1 MMNLWRR
8 VAVFD
13 LSCKQMSRD
22 LLILSFKVQK
32 WTELKGIQEK
42 KAKARALLREAEGE
56 TARKSKSQPAAYRLK
71 KKKVTAVV
79 LKNEPHK
86 YRYSRVS
93 VIVALK

>member
-13 LSCKQMSRD
+13 LNCKQMSKD
-22 LLILSFKVQK
+22 LLILKVQK
-32 WTELKGIQEK
+32 WIELKGIQEK

-71 KKKVTAVV
+71 KKESHCSCTEK
-79 LKNEPHK
+79 
-86 YRYSRVS
+86 
-93 VIVALK
+93 